1 MNEFLKF
8 IVDNWVSLSST
19 IGMIVL
25 WFSKRKYDK
34 IELKKETSTALEG
47 IQNAYDRYVNNT
59 NAKVDELQK
68 EINDLKQREKDWLIE
83 KDNLQKQIN
92 GLIQQS
98 TKDQSIIQSL
108 KAKIANYETKT
119 KENENKIKLLETE
132 VNLYKNN
139 KNVNI

>member
-34 IELKKETSTALEG
+34 VEFKKETSTALEG
-47 IQNAYDRYVNNT
+47 IANAYDRYVANT
-59 NAKVDELQK
+59 NTKVEELQK
-68 EINDLKQREKDWLIE
+68 EINDLKEREKDWLVE

-108 KAKIANYETKT
+108 KAKIANYETKA
-119 KENENKIKLLETE
+119 KENESKIKVLESE
-132 VNLYKNN
+132 VNSYK
-139 KNVNI
+139 K

>member
-8 IVDNWVSLSST
+8 IVDNWVTLSST

-92 GLIQQS
+92 GLRYQAS
-98 TKDQSIIQSL
+98 KDQSIIQSL

-119 KENENKIKLLETE
+119 KANENKIKLLETE
-132 VNLYKNN
+132 VNLYK
-139 KNVNI
+139 K

>member
-1 MNEFLKF
+1 MN
-8 IVDNWVSLSST
+8 
-19 IGMIVL
+19 
-25 WFSKRKYDK
+25 
-34 IELKKETSTALEG
+34 LKKETSTALEG
-47 IQNAYDRYVNNT
+47 IANAYDRFVANT
-59 NAKVDELQK
+59 NAKVEELQK
-68 EINDLKQREKDWLIE
+68 EINDLKEREKDWLIE

-132 VNLYKNN
+132 VNSYK
-139 KNVNI
+139 K

>member
-19 IGMIVL
+19 IGMIVV

-34 IELKKETSTALEG
+34 VEFKKETSTALEG
-47 IQNAYDRYVNNT
+47 IANAYDRFVAIT
-59 NAKVDELQK
+59 NAKVEELQK
-68 EINDLKQREKDWLIE
+68 EINDLKIREKDWLVE

-108 KAKIANYETKT
+108 KAKITNYETKT

-132 VNLYKNN
+132 INSYK
-139 KNVNI
+139 K

>member
-1 MNEFLKF
+1 MNEILKF
-8 IVDNWVSLSST
+8 VVDNWVSLSST

-47 IQNAYDRYVNNT
+47 IQNAYDRYVTNT
-59 NAKVDELQK
+59 NNKVDELQK
-68 EINDLKQREKDWLIE
+68 EINDLKQREKDWLLE

-98 TKDQSIIQSL
+98 NKDQSIIQSL

-132 VNLYKNN
+132 VNLYK
-139 KNVNI
+139 K

>member
-1 MNEFLKF
+1 MNEILKF

-59 NAKVDELQK
+59 NAKVEELQK
-68 EINDLKQREKDWLIE
+68 EINNLKQREKEWLLE

-98 TKDQSIIQSL
+98 SKDQSIIQSL
-108 KAKIANYETKT
+108 KAKIANYETKA

-132 VNLYKNN
+132 VNLYK
-139 KNVNI
+139 K

>member
-34 IELKKETSTALEG
+34 IEFKKETSTALEG
-47 IQNAYDRYVNNT
+47 IANAYDRYVANT
-59 NAKVDELQK
+59 NAKVEELQK
-68 EINDLKQREKDWLIE
+68 EINDLKEREKNWLIE

-119 KENENKIKLLETE
+119 KANENKIKLLETE
-132 VNLYKNN
+132 VNSYK
-139 KNVNI
+139 K

>member
-59 NAKVDELQK
+59 NAKVEELQK
-68 EINDLKQREKDWLIE
+68 EINDLKEREKDWLIK

-108 KAKIANYETKT
+108 KAKTANYETKT

-132 VNLYKNN
+132 VNSYK
-139 KNVNI
+139 K

>member
-1 MNEFLKF
+1 MNEILKF

-47 IQNAYDRYVNNT
+47 IQNAYDRYVTNT

-68 EINDLKQREKDWLIE
+68 EINDLKQREKDWLVE

-98 TKDQSIIQSL
+98 TKDQNIIQSL
-108 KAKIANYETKT
+108 KAKIVNYEIKA
-119 KENENKIKLLETE
+119 KENESKIKVLESE
-132 VNLYKNN
+132 VKLYK
-139 KNVNI
+139 K

>member
-59 NAKVDELQK
+59 NAKVEELQK
-68 EINDLKQREKDWLIE
+68 EINNLKQREKEWLLE

-92 GLIQQS
+92 GLIHQS
-98 TKDQSIIQSL
+98 SKDQSIIQSL
-108 KAKIANYETKT
+108 KAKIANYEIKT
-119 KENENKIKLLETE
+119 KENEGKIKILETE
-132 VNLYKNN
+132 VNLYK
-139 KNVNI
+139 K

>member
-1 MNEFLKF
+1 MNEILKF

-34 IELKKETSTALEG
+34 VEFKKESSIALDG
-47 IQNAYDRYVNNT
+47 IESAYNKFVLNT
-59 NAKVDELQK
+59 NAKFEEFER
-68 EINDLKQREKDWLIE
+68 EITDLKEREREWLVE
-83 KDNLQKQIN
+83 KENLQTQIN

-108 KAKIANYETKT
+108 KAKIANYEIKT
-119 KENENKIKLLETE
+119 KENESKIKLLETE
-132 VNLYKNN
+132 VNLYK
-139 KNVNI
+139 K

>member
-1 MNEFLKF
+1 MNEILKF

-59 NAKVDELQK
+59 NAKVEELQK
-68 EINDLKQREKDWLIE
+68 EINNLKQREKEWLLE

-92 GLIQQS
+92 GLIHQS
-98 TKDQSIIQSL
+98 SKDQSIIQSL

-132 VNLYKNN
+132 VNSYK
-139 KNVNI
+139 K

>member
-1 MNEFLKF
+1 MNEILKF
-8 IVDNWVSLSST
+8 VVDNWVSLSST

-68 EINDLKQREKDWLIE
+68 EINDLKQREKDWLLE
-83 KDNLQKQIN
+83 KDNLQYQIN

-108 KAKIANYETKT
+108 KAKIANYELKT
-119 KENENKIKLLETE
+119 KENENKIKVLETE
-132 VNLYKNN
+132 VNLYK
-139 KNVNI
+139 K

>member
-34 IELKKETSTALEG
+34 VEFKKETSTALEG
-47 IQNAYDRYVNNT
+47 IANAYDRFVAIT
-59 NAKVDELQK
+59 NAKVEELQK
-68 EINDLKQREKDWLIE
+68 DINDLKQREKDWLVE

-132 VNLYKNN
+132 VNSYK
-139 KNVNI
+139 K

>member
-8 IVDNWVSLSST
+8 IVDNWVTLSST

-34 IELKKETSTALEG
+34 VEFKKETSTALEG
-47 IQNAYDRYVNNT
+47 IANAYDRFVAIT
-59 NAKVDELQK
+59 NAKVEELQK

-108 KAKIANYETKT
+108 KAKIANYETKA
-119 KENENKIKLLETE
+119 KENESKIKVLESE
-132 VNLYKNN
+132 VNSYK
-139 KNVNI
+139 K

>member
-68 EINDLKQREKDWLIE
+68 EINDLKQREKDWLGE

-108 KAKIANYETKT
+108 KAKIANYETKA
-119 KENENKIKLLETE
+119 KENENKIKVLESE
-132 VNLYKNN
+132 VNLYK
-139 KNVNI
+139 K

>member
-34 IELKKETSTALEG
+34 VEFKKETSTALEG
-47 IQNAYDRYVNNT
+47 IANAYDRFVAIT
-59 NAKVDELQK
+59 NAKVEELQK
-68 EINDLKQREKDWLIE
+68 EINDLKEREKDWLIE

-92 GLIQQS
+92 GLIQRS

-132 VNLYKNN
+132 VNSYK
-139 KNVNI
+139 K

>member
-34 IELKKETSTALEG
+34 VEFKKETSTALEG
-47 IQNAYDRYVNNT
+47 IANAYDRFVAIT
-59 NAKVDELQK
+59 NAKVEELQK
-68 EINDLKQREKDWLIE
+68 EINDLKIREKDWLIE

-108 KAKIANYETKT
+108 KAKIANYETKA
-119 KENENKIKLLETE
+119 KENESKIKVLETE
-132 VNLYKNN
+132 VNSYK
-139 KNVNI
+139 K

>member
-34 IELKKETSTALEG
+34 VEFKKETSTALEG
-47 IQNAYDRYVNNT
+47 IANAYDRYVANT
-59 NAKVDELQK
+59 NAKVEELQK
-68 EINDLKQREKDWLIE
+68 EINDLKEREKDWLIE

-108 KAKIANYETKT
+108 KAKIANYETKA

-132 VNLYKNN
+132 VNSYK
-139 KNVNI
+139 K

>member
-8 IVDNWVSLSST
+8 IVENWVTLSST

-59 NAKVDELQK
+59 NAKVEELQK
-68 EINDLKQREKDWLIE
+68 EINNLKQREKAWLVE
-83 KDNLQKQIN
+83 KNNLQKQIN

-108 KAKIANYETKT
+108 KAKIANYETKA
-119 KENENKIKLLETE
+119 KENESKIKVLESE
-132 VNLYKNN
+132 VNSYK
-139 KNVNI
+139 K

>member
-1 MNEFLKF
+1 MNEILKF

-47 IQNAYDRYVNNT
+47 IQNAYDRYVANT
-59 NAKVDELQK
+59 NAKVEELQK
-68 EINDLKQREKDWLIE
+68 EINALKQREKDWLLE
-83 KDNLQKQIN
+83 KDNLQYQIN

-108 KAKIANYETKT
+108 KADIANYETKT
-119 KENENKIKLLETE
+119 KENESKIKLLETE
-132 VNLYKNN
+132 VNLYK
-139 KNVNI
+139 K

>member
-1 MNEFLKF
+1 MNEILKF
-8 IVDNWVSLSST
+8 VVDNWVSLSST

-34 IELKKETSTALEG
+34 VEFKKETSTALEG

-68 EINDLKQREKDWLIE
+68 EINDLKQREKEWLLE
-83 KDNLQKQIN
+83 KDNLQYQIN

-98 TKDQSIIQSL
+98 SKDQSIIQSL
-108 KAKIANYETKT
+108 KAKIANYESKT
-119 KENENKIKLLETE
+119 KENESKIKLLETE
-132 VNLYKNN
+132 VNLYK
-139 KNVNI
+139 K

>member
-34 IELKKETSTALEG
+34 VEFKKESSTALEG
-47 IQNAYDRYVNNT
+47 IANAYDRFVALT
-59 NAKVDELQK
+59 NAKVEELQK
-68 EINDLKQREKDWLIE
+68 EINDLKEREKDWLIE

-98 TKDQSIIQSL
+98 SKDQSIIQSL

-132 VNLYKNN
+132 VNSYK
-139 KNVNI
+139 K

>member
-19 IGMIVL
+19 IGMVVL

-34 IELKKETSTALEG
+34 VEFKKETSTALEG
-47 IQNAYDRYVNNT
+47 IANAYDRFVIITNT
-59 NAKVDELQK
+59 KIEELQK
-68 EINDLKQREKDWLIE
+68 EIKDLKQREKDWLIE

-132 VNLYKNN
+132 VNSYK
-139 KNVNI
+139 K

>member
-19 IGMIVL
+19 IGMVVL

-34 IELKKETSTALEG
+34 VEFKKETSTALEG
-47 IQNAYDRYVNNT
+47 IANAYDRFVAIT
-59 NAKVDELQK
+59 NAKVEELQK
-68 EINDLKQREKDWLIE
+68 EINDLKEREKDWLIE

-132 VNLYKNN
+132 VNSYK
-139 KNVNI
+139 K

>member
-1 MNEFLKF
+1 MNDFLKF

-34 IELKKETSTALEG
+34 VEFKKETSTALDG
-47 IQNAYDRYVNNT
+47 IANAYDRFVAIT
-59 NAKVDELQK
+59 NAKVEELQK
-68 EINDLKQREKDWLIE
+68 EINDLKIREKDWLLE

-132 VNLYKNN
+132 VNSYK
-139 KNVNI
+139 K

>member
-34 IELKKETSTALEG
+34 VEFKKETSTALEG
-47 IQNAYDRYVNNT
+47 IANAYDRYVANT
-59 NAKVDELQK
+59 NAKVEDLQK
-68 EINDLKQREKDWLIE
+68 EINDLKEREKDWLVE

-108 KAKIANYETKT
+108 KAKIANYETKA
-119 KENENKIKLLETE
+119 KENESKIKVLESE
-132 VNLYKNN
+132 VNSYK
-139 KNVNI
+139 K

>member
-1 MNEFLKF
+1 MNEILKF

-34 IELKKETSTALEG
+34 VEFKKETSTALEG
-47 IQNAYDRYVNNT
+47 IANAYDRYVANT

-68 EINDLKQREKDWLIE
+68 EINDLKQREKEWLLE
-83 KDNLQKQIN
+83 KDNLQYQIN
-92 GLIQQS
+92 GLIHQS

-108 KAKIANYETKT
+108 KAKIANYEIKT
-119 KENENKIKLLETE
+119 KENESKIKLLETE
-132 VNLYKNN
+132 VNLYK
-139 KNVNI
+139 K

>member
-19 IGMIVL
+19 IGMVVL

-34 IELKKETSTALEG
+34 VEFKKEASTALEG
-47 IQNAYDRYVNNT
+47 IANAYDRWVANT
-59 NAKVDELQK
+59 NAKVEELQK
-68 EINDLKQREKDWLIE
+68 EINNLKQREKEWLLE

-108 KAKIANYETKT
+108 KAKIANYESKT
-119 KENENKIKLLETE
+119 KENESKIKLLETE
-132 VNLYKNN
+132 INLYK
-139 KNVNI
+139 K

>member
-1 MNEFLKF
+1 MNEILKF
-8 IVDNWVSLSST
+8 VVDNWVSLSST

-68 EINDLKQREKDWLIE
+68 EINDLKQREKEWLLE
-83 KDNLQKQIN
+83 KDNLQYQIN

-108 KAKIANYETKT
+108 KAKIANYESKT
-119 KENENKIKLLETE
+119 KENESKIKLLETE
-132 VNLYKNN
+132 VNLYK
-139 KNVNI
+139 K

>member
-1 MNEFLKF
+1 MNEILKF
-8 IVDNWVSLSST
+8 VVDNWVSLSST

-47 IQNAYDRYVNNT
+47 IQNAYDRYVTNT
-59 NAKVDELQK
+59 NNKVDELQK
-68 EINDLKQREKDWLIE
+68 EINDLKQREKEWLLE

-132 VNLYKNN
+132 VNSYK
-139 KNVNI
+139 K

>member
-34 IELKKETSTALEG
+34 IEFKKETSTALEG
-47 IQNAYDRYVNNT
+47 IANAYDRFVAIT
-59 NAKVDELQK
+59 NAKVEELQK
-68 EINDLKQREKDWLIE
+68 EINDLKQREKDWLVE

-132 VNLYKNN
+132 VNSYK
-139 KNVNI
+139 K

>member
-34 IELKKETSTALEG
+34 VEFKKESSIALDG
-47 IQNAYDRYVNNT
+47 IESAYNKFVLNT
-59 NAKVDELQK
+59 NAKFEEFER
-68 EINDLKQREKDWLIE
+68 EITDLKEREREWLLE

-98 TKDQSIIQSL
+98 TKDQSIIQGL

-119 KENENKIKLLETE
+119 KENEGKIKILETE
-132 VNLYKNN
+132 VNLYK
-139 KNVNI
+139 K

>member
-8 IVDNWVSLSST
+8 IVDNWVTLSST

-25 WFSKRKYDK
+25 WVSKRKYDK
-34 IELKKETSTALEG
+34 VEFKKETSTALDG
-47 IQNAYDRYVNNT
+47 IANAYDRFVAIT
-59 NAKVDELQK
+59 NAKVEELQK
-68 EINDLKQREKDWLIE
+68 EINDLKLREKDWLVE

-108 KAKIANYETKT
+108 KAKIANYETKA
-119 KENENKIKLLETE
+119 KENESKIKVLESE
-132 VNLYKNN
+132 VNSYK
-139 KNVNI
+139 K

>member
-1 MNEFLKF
+1 MNEILKF
-8 IVDNWVSLSST
+8 VVDNWVSLSST
-19 IGMIVL
+19 IGMVVL

-68 EINDLKQREKDWLIE
+68 EINDLKQREKDWLLE
-83 KDNLQKQIN
+83 KDNLQYQIN

-108 KAKIANYETKT
+108 KAKIANYETKA
-119 KENENKIKLLETE
+119 KENESKIKVLESE
-132 VNLYKNN
+132 VNSYK
-139 KNVNI
+139 K